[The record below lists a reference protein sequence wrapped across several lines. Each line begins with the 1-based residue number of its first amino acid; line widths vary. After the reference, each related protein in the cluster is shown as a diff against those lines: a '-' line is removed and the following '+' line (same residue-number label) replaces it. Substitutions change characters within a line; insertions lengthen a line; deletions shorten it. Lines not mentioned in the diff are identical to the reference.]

1 MHICGRSTLKGCGFT
16 GQVVGV
22 HGLNP
27 SGSCL
32 VAQKLIT
39 SLPRP
44 FPASSPTDLQRFA
57 IATGARTHAI
67 FTALHR
73 VVLSL

>member
-1 MHICGRSTLKGCGFT
+1 MWVDCKIYCMR

-27 SGSCL
+27 AGNCL
-32 VAQKLIT
+32 VANQLIT

-44 FPASSPTDLQRFA
+44 FPTSTPDDLQRFT
-57 IATGARTHAI
+57 IATGRTERSSLPKGMLQNTVCAI
-67 FTALHR
+67 
-73 VVLSL
+73 